1 MSQKKTPIKLRIYRA
16 IAKPH
21 TPEEIQERFFNR
33 FGVHHHVGIKPP
45 SSLQEFRQSLDEWL
59 DEKVKVSNLQFGEYD
74 GKPSFRAELAKGKH
88 RLIATSPFGSP
99 ICNFVFP
106 EEAGDFSAYYPG
118 QKFEGQHSYFSTPD
132 KAAEQVYELAP
143 DGKINKIKNAIELQ
157 RDIEDE
163 IRKIQASEEPIEDY
177 LAKVKAHEQRTEQR
191 HTGRAENT
199 TAKVLSESNNKIPL
213 ITEMEELLGE
223 SRSRSSEQAQKEA
236 REKIKAYKKARAVKD
251 RQTAA
256 IFSRTK
262 STR

>member
-33 FGVHHHVGIKPP
+33 FGVHHRVGIKPP

-74 GKPSFRAELAKGKH
+74 GKPSFRAELAKGKQ

-118 QKFEGQHSYFSTPD
+118 QKFEDQNSYFSTPD

-157 RDIEDE
+157 RDIVDE

-177 LAKVKAHEQRTEQR
+177 LAKVKAHEQR
-191 HTGRAENT
+191 HTT
-199 TAKVLSESNNKIPL
+199 TAKVLSESNNKIPI

-223 SRSRSSEQAQKEA
+223 SSSRSSEQAQKEA

-251 RQTAA
+251 RQTSA

-262 STR
+262 NSR

>member
-1 MSQKKTPIKLRIYRA
+1 MSQKKTPIKLRIYRT

-33 FGVHHHVGIKPP
+33 LGVHHRVGIKPP
-45 SSLQEFRQSLDEWL
+45 SSLHEFRQSLDEWL

-99 ICNFVFP
+99 ICNFVSP

-118 QKFEGQHSYFSTPD
+118 QKFEDQNSYFSTPD

-157 RDIEDE
+157 RDIVDE

-177 LAKVKAHEQRTEQR
+177 LAKVKAHEQR
-191 HTGRAENT
+191 HTT
-199 TAKVLSESNNKIPL
+199 TAKNFSEKAAPVRLNRRKKKPAKKSKRIKRHAPSKIDKPRPFSPVRR
-213 ITEMEELLGE
+213 TADKP
-223 SRSRSSEQAQKEA
+223 RPNC
-236 REKIKAYKKARAVKD
+236 KKNR
-251 RQTAA
+251 
-256 IFSRTK
+256 K
-262 STR
+262 SL

>member
-16 IAKPH
+16 INKPH

-59 DEKVKVSNLQFGEYD
+59 DKKVKVSNLQFGEYD

-99 ICNFVFP
+99 VCNFVFP

-118 QKFEGQHSYFSTPD
+118 KKFEDQNSYFGTPD

-143 DGKINKIKNAIELQ
+143 DGKINKIKSAIELQ
-157 RDIEDE
+157 RDLIDE
-163 IRKIQASEEPIEDY
+163 VRKIQESEEPIKDY
-177 LAKVKAHEQRTEQR
+177 LAKVEAHEQR
-191 HTGRAENT
+191 HTIRAE
-199 TAKVLSESNNKIPL
+199 KVLSENNNKIPL

-251 RQTAA
+251 RQTSA

-262 STR
+262 SSR

>member
-16 IAKPH
+16 INKPH

-59 DEKVKVSNLQFGEYD
+59 DKKVKVSNLQFGEYD

-99 ICNFVFP
+99 VCNFVFP

-118 QKFEGQHSYFSTPD
+118 KKFEDPNTIFSTPD

-143 DGKINKIKNAIELQ
+143 DGKINKIKSAIELQ
-157 RDIEDE
+157 RDLIDE
-163 IRKIQASEEPIEDY
+163 VRKIRESEEPIKDY
-177 LAKVKAHEQRTEQR
+177 LAKVEAHEQKTEQR
-191 HTGRAENT
+191 HT
-199 TAKVLSESNNKIPL
+199 TAKVLSESNNKIP
-213 ITEMEELLGE
+213 ITTEMEELLGE
-223 SRSRSSEQAQKEA
+223 SSSRSSEQAQKEA

-251 RQTAA
+251 RQTSA
-256 IFSRTK
+256 IISRTK
-262 STR
+262 SSR

>member
-16 IAKPH
+16 INKPH

-45 SSLQEFRQSLDEWL
+45 SSLQEFRQALDEWL

-99 ICNFVFP
+99 VCNFVFP

-118 QKFEGQHSYFSTPD
+118 KKFEDQNSYFGTPD
-132 KAAEQVYELAP
+132 KAAEQVYKLAP
-143 DGKINKIKNAIELQ
+143 DGKINKIKSAIELQ
-157 RDIEDE
+157 RDLIDE
-163 IRKIQASEEPIEDY
+163 VRKMREAEEPIEDY
-177 LAKVKAHEQRTEQR
+177 LAKVKAHEQR
-191 HTGRAENT
+191 HTYRAE
-199 TAKVLSESNNKIPL
+199 KVLSENNNKIPL

-223 SRSRSSEQAQKEA
+223 SSSRRSSEQAQKEA

-251 RQTAA
+251 RQTSA

-262 STR
+262 SSR

>member
-33 FGVHHHVGIKPP
+33 FGVHHRVGIKPP

-118 QKFEGQHSYFSTPD
+118 QKFEDQHSYFSTPD

-157 RDIEDE
+157 RDIVDE

-177 LAKVKAHEQRTEQR
+177 LAKVKAHEQR
-191 HTGRAENT
+191 HTGR
-199 TAKVLSESNNKIPL
+199 AKVLSESNNKIPI

-223 SRSRSSEQAQKEA
+223 SSSRSSEQAQKEA

-251 RQTAA
+251 RQTSA

-262 STR
+262 NSR